1 MNPVQ
6 KALWYVE
13 IHSRD
18 PLNLEQIADACH
30 TSPYHLTRAF
40 SAVFG
45 RPLMRYLRQR
55 RLSEAASQLAEGAAD
70 ILTLAME
77 AGYASHEAFSRAFK
91 EEFDCTPEAIRAQG
105 HTRNLSLTEA
115 FVMTSSPAPTLAPP
129 RIEMLNPMLLA
140 GIVER
145 YDCNSPAGIPN
156 QWQRFLPYFNSIS
169 ATVSRDAYGVVYN
182 FDSEGFFDYLT
193 GVEISAQSSI
203 PFGLVQLQMPAQ
215 KYAVFSHAGHVA
227 EIRTVIAAIWSEGL
241 AAAGLEPNQGP
252 TLEKYG
258 PNFNP
263 ATGLGGFEIWIAV
276 A

>member
-1 MNPVQ
+1 
-6 KALWYVE
+6 
-13 IHSRD
+13 
-18 PLNLEQIADACH
+18 
-30 TSPYHLTRAF
+30 
-40 SAVFG
+40 
-45 RPLMRYLRQR
+45 
-55 RLSEAASQLAEGAAD
+55 
-70 ILTLAME
+70 
-77 AGYASHEAFSRAFK
+77 
-91 EEFDCTPEAIRAQG
+91 
-105 HTRNLSLTEA
+105 
-115 FVMTSSPAPTLAPP
+115 MTSSPAPTLAPP

-215 KYAVFSHAGHVA
+215 KYAVFSHPGHVA
-227 EIRTVIAAIWSEGL
+227 EIRAVIAAIWSEGL

-258 PNFNP
+258 PSFNP
-263 ATGLGGFEIWIAV
+263 AIGLGGFEIWIAV